1 MCRPLSSLLQYCLQ
15 HKQYIDILTVKRLCY
30 PCHDFIA
37 LFHSK
42 KLASVKYF
50 LSTIHSVMSN
60 RPHSIYQYSNMAQR
74 LSTQTSIFGLFS
86 GFVSESLLGNG
97 RQKKLLK
104 IYNFDEKPQS
114 LNMLEYRTWPI
125 QSRPNFLVYAE

>member
-1 MCRPLSSLLQYCLQ
+1 MVDGIQFCSTADQLPMCRPLSSLLQYCLQ
-15 HKQYIDILTVKRLCY
+15 HKQYIDILTVTRLCY

-42 KLASVKYF
+42 KRANDKYF

-74 LSTQTSIFGLFS
+74 LSLYLGCFPALYPSLFWETEDKRN
-86 GFVSESLLGNG
+86 FKKFTILTKSL
-97 RQKKLLK
+97 R
-104 IYNFDEKPQS
+104 
-114 LNMLEYRTWPI
+114 
-125 QSRPNFLVYAE
+125 A